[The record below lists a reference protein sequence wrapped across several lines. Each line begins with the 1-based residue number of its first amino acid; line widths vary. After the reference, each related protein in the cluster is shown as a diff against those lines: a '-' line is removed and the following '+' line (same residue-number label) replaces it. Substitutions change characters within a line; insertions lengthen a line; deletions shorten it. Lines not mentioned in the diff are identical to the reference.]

1 MKEITIRLTDKE
13 YNQYVKKGQSEY
25 RIRMKREME
34 DEEYVKWM
42 FMLGEYYR
50 GKRDYPT

>member
-1 MKEITIRLTDKE
+1 MKETTIRLTDKE
-13 YNQYVKKGQSEY
+13 YDEYVKKGQSEY
-25 RIRMKREME
+25 RIRMKKDME

-50 GKRDYPT
+50 GQRD

>member
-1 MKEITIRLTDKE
+1 MKDITIRLTDKE
-13 YNQYVKKGQSEY
+13 YSQQAKKGQSEY
-25 RIRMKREME
+25 NMRMKKAIK

-50 GKRDYPT
+50 GQRG